1 MMNSQSKE
9 LTGKGK
15 VNSTSAV
22 TICGTPVQLVFA
34 AETNGKIPE
43 IVAQI
48 LKGAYLQ
55 RQSV

>member
-1 MMNSQSKE
+1 MYSQSTESNGKKK
-9 LTGKGK
+9 TGTPSV
-15 VNSTSAV
+15 VN
-22 TICGTPVQLVFA
+22 ICGIPVQLVFA
-34 AETNGKIPE
+34 VETNGKIPE